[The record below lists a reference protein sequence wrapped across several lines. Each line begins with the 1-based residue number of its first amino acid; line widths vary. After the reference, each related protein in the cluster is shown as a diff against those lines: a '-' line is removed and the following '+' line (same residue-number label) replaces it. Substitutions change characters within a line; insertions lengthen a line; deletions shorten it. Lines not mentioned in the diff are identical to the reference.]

1 MERNEY
7 IEEFKI
13 DVVKQYLQGRK
24 RKEICEEYGI
34 AKSTIWGWVCKYA
47 DLVQKTWEVKGI
59 EKTNHEFV
67 DITIPMKQEY
77 REGSMIKTTNETIRV
92 FKNGYS
98 ILCHISKLARVMR
111 IINDD

>member
-59 EKTNHEFV
+59 EKTKGTEE
-67 DITIPMKQEY
+67 IEETKEA
-77 REGSMIKTTNETIRV
+77 EETEEETKETIRV